1 MLKNRQFLLFVILA
15 IVMTV
20 VVINYLQSP
29 QRQAVFSGERALK
42 HVEYQV
48 DQGPRTPD
56 SDAHAKVVSY
66 IAQNLRKNGWEV
78 KLQKLKVMG
87 HPITNIV
94 ARRGTAEDILLL
106 GAHYDSR
113 LLADQDKNQAKAQ
126 EPVLGANDGASGVG
140 VLLELARVLPKDL
153 DKQVWLVF
161 FDAEDQGDLPGWD
174 WILGSRAFVK
184 SLTIDPA
191 AVVVIDMIG
200 DADLNI
206 YREYASDKALTNE
219 IWKVAAD
226 LGYPDSFIN
235 REKFNILDDHT
246 PFLEAGYPAIDIIDF
261 DYPYWHTSRDTL
273 EHVSAKSL
281 EIVGKTLYTWIL
293 QP

>member
-1 MLKNRQFLLFVILA
+1 MKNRQFLLFVILS
-15 IVMTV
+15 IVVTI

-29 QRQAVFSGERALK
+29 QRQAVFSGEKALK
-42 HVEYQV
+42 HVENQV
-48 DQGPRTPD
+48 AFGPRIPD
-56 SDAHAKVVSY
+56 SDAHAKTVTY

-78 KLQKLKVMG
+78 KLQKVKVLG
-87 HPITNIV
+87 HPITNVV
-94 ARRGTAEDILLL
+94 ARRGTSEDILIL

-113 LLADQDKNQAKAQ
+113 LLADQDKNPARAQ
-126 EPVLGANDGASGVG
+126 EPVMGANDGASGVG

-161 FDAEDQGDLPGWD
+161 FDAEDQGDLPGWE
-174 WILGSRAFVK
+174 WIMGSRAFVR
-184 SLTIDPA
+184 SLNVTPS

-200 DADLNI
+200 DTDLNI
-206 YREYASDKALTNE
+206 YREYSSDKALTDQ

-235 REKFNILDDHT
+235 NERYNILDDHT

-261 DYPYWHTSRDTL
+261 DYPNWHTSRDTL

-281 EIVGKTLYTWIL
+281 ETVGKTLYTWIIK
-293 QP
+293 P

>member
-1 MLKNRQFLLFVILA
+1 MKNRQFLLFVILS
-15 IVMTV
+15 IVVTI

-29 QRQAVFSGERALK
+29 QRQAVFSGEKALK
-42 HVEYQV
+42 HVENQLAF
-48 DQGPRTPD
+48 GPRIPD
-56 SDAHAKVVSY
+56 SDAHTKTVSY

-78 KLQKLKVMG
+78 KLQKVKVLG
-87 HPITNIV
+87 HPITNVV
-94 ARRGTAEDILLL
+94 ARRGTSEDILIL

-113 LLADQDKNQAKAQ
+113 LLADQDKNPARAQ
-126 EPVLGANDGASGVG
+126 EPVMGANDGASGVG

-161 FDAEDQGDLPGWD
+161 FDAEDQGDLPGWE
-174 WILGSRAFVK
+174 WIMGSRAFVR
-184 SLTIDPA
+184 SLTVTPS

-200 DADLNI
+200 DTDLNI
-206 YREYASDKALTNE
+206 YREYSSDKALTDQ

-235 REKFNILDDHT
+235 KERYNILDDHT

-261 DYPYWHTSRDTL
+261 DYPNWHTSRDTL

-281 EIVGKTLYTWIL
+281 ETVGKTLYTWII